1 MGCAL
6 LCARQRSDFRPPRE
20 VRAPHALRCLSR
32 LRCAIL
38 PDHTTPDA
46 SESHVEAGHLEG
58 QGGEDMRS
66 TKKILAIDGGG
77 IRGILPAMI
86 LAELERRAQQPV
98 GALFD
103 LLAGTSTGGR
113 VPPACG

>member
-6 LCARQRSDFRPPRE
+6 LCAHRRSDFRPPRE

-32 LRCAIL
+32 LRCALL

-66 TKKILAIDGGG
+66 TTKMLAIQVHN
-77 IRGILPAMI
+77 RM
-86 LAELERRAQQPV
+86 PV
-98 GALFD
+98 MLHARDEG
-103 LLAGTSTGGR
+103 SCTGGLR
-113 VPPACG
+113 IMFRYLS